1 MCRCRCRSRGVL
13 QPLGFDRVIL
23 HVTCGCSNQSCW
35 LAMRGCSG
43 HEDARLSNTQ
53 IIHNIPQVYHVP
65 SPPKYVHVP
74 VPGPKIH
81 KVAGGRAA
89 ASAGEFL

>member
-13 QPLGFDRVIL
+13 QPLGFDGVDTTIT
-23 HVTCGCSNQSCW
+23 TCACSNQSCR
-35 LAMRGCSG
+35 LAMRR
-43 HEDARLSNTQ
+43 ARRRSTRQ

-89 ASAGEFL
+89 ASAAEFL